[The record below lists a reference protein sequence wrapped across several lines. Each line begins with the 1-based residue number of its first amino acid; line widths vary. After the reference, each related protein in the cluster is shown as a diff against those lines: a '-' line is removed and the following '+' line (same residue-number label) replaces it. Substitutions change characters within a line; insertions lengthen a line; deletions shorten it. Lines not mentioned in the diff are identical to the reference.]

1 MSQQSGVSFKQEL
14 VGLFGQPV
22 AENPTQAMVEA
33 AFRHHGLD
41 WRYLTIEVAP
51 AALAAAVAGA
61 RAMGFRGFN
70 VTIPHKVA
78 VVEHLD
84 ALGASAELIG
94 AVNCVV
100 RRGESLVGENT
111 DGRGFVEALRTV
123 RDPAGARVVVL
134 GAGGAARAIAV
145 ELALA
150 GASSITVVS
159 RSIEPGAALAAHLDG
174 AVRARMGGAGMTG
187 KEGEAGDVPRALEV
201 RFEPWRGD
209 CDVPEG
215 TEVLVNATSIGLH
228 PDLDARVPVDLSSL
242 APGSIVAD
250 VIPNPPRTRLV
261 RDAEAR
267 GLVALDGLGMLV
279 EQGRLGMQFWTGVH
293 PDPGPMRAALEAAL

>member
-1 MSQQSGVSFKQEL
+1 MSQRSGVSFRQEL

-33 AFRHHGLD
+33 AFQHHGLD

-78 VVEHLD
+78 VVAHLD
-84 ALGASAELIG
+84 GLGASAELIG

-100 RRGESLVGENT
+100 RRGEALVGENT

-159 RSIEPGAALAAHLDG
+159 RSIEPGASLAAHLDG
-174 AVRARMGGAGMTG
+174 TVRDQAPARRVGARGPLRAMARRLRGPRGNRGAGQR
-187 KEGEAGDVPRALEV
+187 DLHRPVPR
-201 RFEPWRGD
+201 
-209 CDVPEG
+209 
-215 TEVLVNATSIGLH
+215 TST
-228 PDLDARVPVDLSSL
+228 REVPVDPRRS
-242 APGSIVAD
+242 
-250 VIPNPPRTRLV
+250 RTRV
-261 RDAEAR
+261 DRGRRHPQPAAHAAHPRRGGAR
-267 GLVALDGLGMLV
+267 AWSRSTGSACSSSRAGSGCSSGPACTPTP
-279 EQGRLGMQFWTGVH
+279 GRCG
-293 PDPGPMRAALEAAL
+293 RRSKAAL